1 MSNKLETVGM
11 FTGIL
16 ASILFV
22 LLWITGALAGLAI
35 PIFIC
40 VLLYR
45 VIVHGHL

>member
-11 FTGIL
+11 LAGIL

-22 LLWITGALAGLAI
+22 LLWIVGALAGFAV

-40 VLLYR
+40 VLLYK
-45 VIVHGHL
+45 VIIRGHL